1 MDIQISSVSTPP
13 ANQAPLVSVIIPA
26 YNAEKY
32 VLEAIRSVEA
42 QGYGSVE
49 ILLIDD
55 GSKDSTVELVRQ
67 AAPHVRIIQQA
78 NAGAAAARNKGLEE
92 ATGDFIC
99 FLDADDGWF
108 PGKLKAQIQYLQA
121 HPEVGVSY
129 HKWYVW
135 KPNERGEFLPPQRS
149 EEPVDGEIDPACS
162 GWIYTNL
169 LLDCIVHTS
178 SVMMRRE
185 VVRTIGYF
193 KTNLVTGEDYDY
205 WLRVSRLFQFHKLTG
220 TYSFYRAAPG
230 SLTATPKKENNEYNV
245 VKSAVDQWG
254 LEGPQGSSRVSTEI
268 MTERLHRLAFYFGYG
283 HYHGGDMSVAKR
295 WFAQALRHNP
305 WHGRTL
311 VYLALSSLRA
321 W

>member
-1 MDIQISSVSTPP
+1 MDIQKSCVSSPP
-13 ANQAPLVSVIIPA
+13 ENQAPLVSVIIPA

-67 AAPHVRIIQQA
+67 AAPQVRIIQQA

-92 ATGDFIC
+92 ATGEFIC

-108 PGKLKAQIQYLQA
+108 PGKLKAQVGYLLE
-121 HPEVGVSY
+121 HTEVGISY

-135 KPNERGEFLPPQRS
+135 KPNERGEFLPPKRE
-149 EEPVDGEIDPACS
+149 EEPVSGEIDPARS

-185 VVRTIGYF
+185 VVRAIGYF

-205 WLRVSRLFQFHKLTG
+205 WLRVSRQYQFHKLTG

-245 VKSAVDQWG
+245 LQSALQQWG
-254 LEGPQGSSRVSTEI
+254 LVSPDGSRLSSHLVRKRLCRMSFDFGYAHYHQGSPD
-268 MTERLHRLAFYFGYG
+268 LARKAFLTALG
-283 HYHGGDMSVAKR
+283 HDPFR
-295 WFAQALRHNP
+295 WRAF
-305 WHGRTL
+305 
-311 VYLALSSLRA
+311 VYWILACLKSC
-321 W
+321 

>member
-1 MDIQISSVSTPP
+1 MAIPNSGNSTLQQ
-13 ANQAPLVSVIIPA
+13 NQLPLVSVIIPA
-26 YNAEKY
+26 YNAEKF
-32 VLEAIRSVEA
+32 VLEAIRSIEI
-42 QGYGSVE
+42 QDYPSVE

-55 GSKDSTVELVRQ
+55 GSKDSTVELVRRE
-67 AAPHVRIIQQA
+67 APQVRIIQQS

-92 ATGDFIC
+92 ATGEFIC

-108 PGKLKAQIQYLQA
+108 PGKLKAQVVYLLE
-121 HPEVGVSY
+121 HTEVGVSY

-135 KPNERGEFLPPQRS
+135 KPDERGEFSPPKRE
-149 EEPVDGEIDPACS
+149 EEPVPGEIDPGRS

-185 VVRTIGYF
+185 VVRAIGYF

-205 WLRVSRLFQFHKLTG
+205 WLRVSRQYQFHKLTG

-245 VKSAVDQWG
+245 LQSALQQWG
-254 LEGPQGSSRVSTEI
+254 LASPDGARLSDHLVRKRLCRMAFDFGYAHYHQGSPG
-268 MTERLHRLAFYFGYG
+268 LARKAFLTALG
-283 HYHGGDMSVAKR
+283 HDPFR
-295 WFAQALRHNP
+295 WRAYIY
-305 WHGRTL
+305 WI
-311 VYLALSSLRA
+311 LACLKSC
-321 W
+321 

>member
-1 MDIQISSVSTPP
+1 MDIQKSCVSSPP
-13 ANQAPLVSVIIPA
+13 ENQAPLVSVIIPA

-67 AAPHVRIIQQA
+67 AAPQVRIIQQA

-108 PGKLKAQIQYLQA
+108 PGKLKAQVQYLQA
-121 HPEVGVSY
+121 HPEVGVCY

-149 EEPVDGEIDPACS
+149 EEPVVGEIDPARS

-185 VVRTIGYF
+185 VVRTIGFF

-205 WLRVSRLFQFHKLTG
+205 WLRVSR
-220 TYSFYRAAPG
+220 
-230 SLTATPKKENNEYNV
+230 
-245 VKSAVDQWG
+245 
-254 LEGPQGSSRVSTEI
+254 
-268 MTERLHRLAFYFGYG
+268 
-283 HYHGGDMSVAKR
+283 KR
-295 WFAQALRHNP
+295 PANP
-305 WHGRTL
+305 
-311 VYLALSSLRA
+311 S
-321 W
+321 

>member
-1 MDIQISSVSTPP
+1 MDIEKSSFPNRQESQV
-13 ANQAPLVSVIIPA
+13 PLVSVIIPA

-67 AAPHVRIIQQA
+67 AAPQVRIIPQA

-92 ATGDFIC
+92 ATGNFIC

-108 PGKLKAQIQYLQA
+108 PGKLKAQVQYLQA

-149 EEPVDGEIDPACS
+149 EEPVAGEIDPACS

-185 VVRTIGYF
+185 VVSTIGYF

-205 WLRVSRLFQFHKLTG
+205 WLRVSRCYQFHKLTG
-220 TYSFYRAAPG
+220 IYSFYRAAPG
-230 SLTATPKKENNEYNV
+230 SLTATLKKENNEYNV

-254 LEGPQGSSRVSTEI
+254 VDAPHGGSRVPDEV
-268 MTERLHRLAFYFGYG
+268 MTDRLHKLAFYFGYG
-283 HYHGGDMSVAKR
+283 HYHGGDMRLAKR

-305 WHGRTL
+305 RHGRTL